1 MSHLYLAGMVL
12 MVVLCVWAGLVP
24 VGHAQMS
31 GGLDGGATGFVTV
44 DQLWQGSQSV
54 RERPANGA
62 GEYAQQPVHH
72 QSGGLPYAGLNM
84 ADNYMTGFLH
94 FGGSAAQQSGRL
106 SLTQTV
112 FFKLSQA

>member
-1 MSHLYLAGMVL
+1 LG
-12 MVVLCVWAGLVP
+12 WAGARWPRADEWWL
-24 VGHAQMS
+24 GR
-31 GGLDGGATGFVTV
+31 GGTGFVTV